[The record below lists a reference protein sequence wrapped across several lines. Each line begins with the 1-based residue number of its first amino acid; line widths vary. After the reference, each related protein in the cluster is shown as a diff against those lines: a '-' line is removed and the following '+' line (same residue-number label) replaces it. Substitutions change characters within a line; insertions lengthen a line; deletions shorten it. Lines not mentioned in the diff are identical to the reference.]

1 MLPVELDE
9 SGADSSVLLMSELL
23 LELSLLESI
32 EPSELELLSLGML
45 EEDDEDAASSSG
57 WLPLV
62 LLCDSSTRA
71 LRDVVLVLVRV
82 SVLAAS
88 ERSFV
93 TGPISELELVVSDVE
108 ADGVVLDGEPA
119 PVELELVL
127 GTVALLLVEGG
138 TLLEDEDG
146 AVPSAV
152 RHSSVLRRVSV
163 DVVVDCEGVVAESVE
178 DAVLSVGVFVALGV
192 FAVEEGAGVVCVV
205 VDSATC
211 VCS

>member
-1 MLPVELDE
+1 M
-9 SGADSSVLLMSELL
+9 
-23 LELSLLESI
+23 
-32 EPSELELLSLGML
+32 
-45 EEDDEDAASSSG
+45 
-57 WLPLV
+57 
-62 LLCDSSTRA
+62 
-71 LRDVVLVLVRV
+71 LVLVRV
-82 SVLAAS
+82 SVLAAPD
-88 ERSFV
+88 RSFV

-119 PVELELVL
+119 PAELELVL
-127 GTVALLLVEGG
+127 GTVALLLEDPDDGAAVEEDGDVVELELSSDEELELELGMLLDSELLLVDGG
-138 TLLEDEDG
+138 ALLLEDEDG